1 MKRYIFTI
9 LTAVAILSSSCEKES
24 VRVSSRV
31 PEDGIVLKLTFG
43 DEATKADKTLREGEA
58 ARNENV
64 IQNNRVDIFFFRDS
78 TDAAPVRKYKLNA
91 SVQDTYVSIPTTFGE
106 VKEIFGGQDQGKTC
120 YVFVVANFDG
130 TYPSKLNASQ
140 FGEVTLGDL
149 RALDLATAH
158 WSTGNQNYFVMTGGS
173 QLVLRNA
180 LGSTPATGTIKIRR
194 IAAKVTFS
202 LTVASST
209 EDGSTNWVPLTEAMS
224 VYMVYSMRKAKL
236 GAEPTMVP
244 VDESKAVGSQDDLS
258 VDNKYLYEYSPHPMV
273 QTEDIIQ
280 HDRNGVIENDHVFV
294 AGKHDDGGQV
304 TDTDTPFY
312 TYPVSWDP
320 GVVTEPYMKLII
332 PWNNGTRTKQY
343 YYKIPFPVSALERNN
358 WYKIYIDVQILGSEE
373 PVPPVIEVHYCVC
386 DWAGA
391 EDTSELQQGDVTV
404 IPAQIIAARYLSVPT
419 TEYVLY
425 NEDEIRIPITS
436 SHDVEVVGFNVS
448 SDAYKDSHMVD
459 ANYVGRTPRIYN
471 PFTSCNGSS
480 TIRAVH
486 PDYSQT
492 TVSAQTTTF
501 TFGNDPSGTYGWS
514 IKADGR
520 DAIIVHHTL
529 NRDLSGVAY
538 DVAPYTIRFRIRHI
552 SSQNDYYSD
561 VTVEQRPSIIIKPET
576 NGGGTYGNAFVNGA
590 QNNGYNCTYRTSWT
604 GSVTIQSGPTDG
616 SWTSSLSGALT
627 SSYFTYFLGSAPNGV
642 SNSSNQNLS
651 MYVIETSV
659 LPSTGNI
666 GRYMLGDPRSLE
678 VDNINGT
685 AAAAWSNNT
694 QNLKDWDGN
703 TRGLTYYYPSG
714 RDTTFNKMIAPKI
727 RIPSSHGAT
736 VPMYFE
742 DAHRRCASYQED
754 GYPAGRWRLPT
765 MAEIEYIAQLNSN
778 GKIPLLLGDENGT
791 TDYWCNSGYVTVE
804 QNQTPI
810 YTNNTAS
817 GTARYVRCVYDDWY
831 WGVSSHSRLPENR
844 RGTFVWGDQLRSSVV
859 ISE

>member
-1 MKRYIFTI
+1 MKRYLLGI
-9 LTAVAILSSSCEKES
+9 LAAAALLTVSCEKETGRFVS
-24 VRVSSRV
+24 VT
-31 PEDGIVLKLTFG
+31 PPQDGIVLKLAFG
-43 DEATKADKTLREGEA
+43 DDTKAESLREGEA
-58 ARNENV
+58 ARNEIL
-64 IQNNRVDIFFFRDS
+64 IQNSQVDIFFFRDS
-78 TDAAPVRKYKLNA
+78 SDAAPVRKFKLNA
-91 SVQDTYVSIPTTFGE
+91 TVQDTYVSIPTTFGE
-106 VKEIFGGQDQGKTC
+106 VKEIFGGQDQGKKC
-120 YVFVVANFDG
+120 YVYVVANFDG
-130 TYPSKLNASQ
+130 NYPSKLNASQ
-140 FGEVTLGDL
+140 FSEVTLGDL
-149 RALDLATAH
+149 RALDLDTAH
-158 WSTGNQNYFVMTGGS
+158 WSTGNQDYFVMTGGT
-173 QLVLRNA
+173 QLTLRNA

-194 IAAKVTFS
+194 IAAKVTFA

-209 EDGSTNWVPLTEAMS
+209 ADGSTNWTPITNAMS

-236 GAEPTMVP
+236 GAEPISVP
-244 VDESKAVGSQDDLS
+244 VDEIKAVSAQNDASTDD
-258 VDNKYLYEYSPHPMV
+258 KYLYEYSPYPLV
-273 QTEDIIQ
+273 QTDEIIQ
-280 HDRNGVIENDHVFV
+280 HDRGGVIENDHVFV
-294 AGKHDDGGQV
+294 PENND
-304 TDTDTPFY
+304 PFY
-312 TYPVSWDP
+312 SYPVTWDA
-320 GVVTEPYMKLII
+320 GVVTEPYLKLII

-343 YYKIPFPVSALERNN
+343 YYKIPFAISQLERNN

-373 PVPPVIEVHYCVC
+373 PVPPMIEVHYCVC
-386 DWAGA
+386 DWSGS
-391 EDTSELQQGDVTV
+391 EDTSEQQQGDVTV

-436 SHDVEVVGFNVS
+436 SHDVEVVGFSVS
-448 SDAYKDSHMVD
+448 SNAYKDSHMVD

-471 PFTSCNGSS
+471 PFTTCNGSS
-480 TIRAVH
+480 TITAVH

-529 NRDLSGVAY
+529 NRDLSGLAY
-538 DVAPYTIRFRIRHI
+538 DVAPYTVRFRVRHI

-576 NGGGTYGNAFVNGA
+576 NGGGTYGNAFVNGS
-590 QNNGYNCTYRTSWT
+590 QNAGNNYTTSGGWWSTTYSDP
-604 GSVTIQSGPTDG
+604 IDG
-616 SWTSSLSGALT
+616 SWTSGQNAMEGRW
-627 SSYFTYFLGSAPNGV
+627 TYFLGSSPSGV

-659 LPSTGNI
+659 LPNTGNI

-685 AAAAWSNNT
+685 AEAAWSNHVLT
-694 QNLKDWDGN
+694 LKDWDGN

-727 RIPSSHGAT
+727 RIASSHGST
-736 VPMYFE
+736 VPMLFE
-742 DAHRRCASYQED
+742 NAHRRCASYQED

-778 GKIPLLLGDENGT
+778 GKIPLLLGSDDGT
-791 TDYWCNSGYVTVE
+791 TDYWCNSGYVTV
-804 QNQTPI
+804 QKNRTPV
-810 YTNNTAS
+810 YTNNTTS
-817 GTARYVRCVYDDWY
+817 STARYVRCVYDDWY
-831 WGVSSHSRLPENR
+831 WGISSHSRLPENR

-859 ISE
+859 INN